1 MRKDIDFGP
10 RFGASNFAR
19 SIQPRNRKV
28 VETARIVTDGS
39 EEVAETTAAAERPSK
54 GTRTIQS
61 VDRALALLDVL
72 GDASE
77 AIPLNEIA
85 ARAGLNISTCHHLLA
100 TLATRGYVGRTSRGR
115 DYFLGPRI
123 TELSQLRLRQF
134 SLVDIAMPELRR
146 LNDETLESVHLAA
159 LQGNALV
166 TLAKLDSRLPIR
178 VGADDATKTSAAH
191 ATATGKAILAWLPE
205 AEIAR
210 VIADT
215 GLRRFTDR
223 TISTIA
229 ELMEELR
236 LVRRNGYAVDNEEF
250 QPGVV
255 CYGAAIRD
263 HAGAVIGSI
272 SCSMP
277 RMRAEGA
284 HELKV
289 KAAVKACA
297 AAISERFGSPKDNRP

>member
-1 MRKDIDFGP
+1 MAQIAPGATGEPADPLRPAPRSAKGP
-10 RFGASNFAR
+10 
-19 SIQPRNRKV
+19 
-28 VETARIVTDGS
+28 
-39 EEVAETTAAAERPSK
+39 
-54 GTRTIQS
+54 RTIQS

-72 GDASE
+72 GDASG
-77 AIPLNEIA
+77 ALPLNEIA
-85 ARAGLNISTCHHLLA
+85 AQAGLNVSTCHHLLA
-100 TLATRGYVGRTSRGR
+100 TLAARGYVGRVPRGR

-123 TELSQLRLRQF
+123 TELSQRRLGQF
-134 SLVDIAMPELRR
+134 SLVDIAMPELRA
-146 LNDETLESVHLAA
+146 LNDETLESVHLAV

-178 VGADDATKTSAAH
+178 VGADEAGKTGAAH

-236 LVRRNGYAVDNEEF
+236 LVRRNGHSVDNEEF

-263 HAGAVIGSI
+263 QAGAVIGSI

-277 RMRAEGA
+277 SMRAEGSHA
-284 HELKV
+284 GKA

-297 AAISERFGSPKDNRP
+297 AAISERFGSPKGG

>member
-1 MRKDIDFGP
+1 M
-10 RFGASNFAR
+10 
-19 SIQPRNRKV
+19 
-28 VETARIVTDGS
+28 ARIVTEGAR
-39 EEVAETTAAAERPSK
+39 EAEGATTPGVHSPK

-61 VDRALALLDVL
+61 VDRALAVLDVL
-72 GDASE
+72 GE
-77 AIPLNEIA
+77 AAGALPLNEIA
-85 ARAGLNISTCHHLLA
+85 ARTGLNVSTCHHLLA
-100 TLATRGYVGRTSRGR
+100 TLAARGYVGRSTRGR

-134 SLVDIAMPELRR
+134 SLVDIAMPELRQ
-146 LNDETLESVHLAA
+146 LNEETLESVHLAA

-178 VGADDATKTSAAH
+178 VGTDDAGKTSAAH

-236 LVRRNGYAVDNEEF
+236 LVRRNGFAMDNEEF

-255 CYGAAIRD
+255 CIGAAIRD
-263 HAGAVIGSI
+263 QAGAVIGSI

-277 RMRAEGA
+277 RMRAEGD
-284 HELKV
+284 HEAKV

-297 AAISERFGSPKDNRP
+297 AAISERFGSPKGN